1 MMNLNRSKSDL
12 FHRRKVHQE
21 RELDSLPIK
30 GSSMNSHEKYIFGKQ
45 LKSRNNLDPQN
56 KSIKRAEL
64 LSQLPSSTKVST
76 VLVVEPTSSFPIKN
90 KVLPNTIIDSL
101 QSTGENILEDETTD
115 IFSYTSKVS
124 FTRRK
129 ISDLMYLFLYPTP
142 NCNIYKFCLTGRC
155 FWSSNMWSRNEYF

>member
-30 GSSMNSHEKYIFGKQ
+30 GSSMNSHENYIFGKQ

-101 QSTGENILEDETTD
+101 QSTGENISEDEYIVMVKNKT
-115 IFSYTSKVS
+115 IAVNS
-124 FTRRK
+124 FFPLNIESARACSVFQKFRGH
-129 ISDLMYLFLYPTP
+129 FFAFTP
-142 NCNIYKFCLTGRC
+142 FTGT
-155 FWSSNMWSRNEYF
+155 F